1 MIPIRIRIVALIAL
15 GTIINYLDRIN
26 ISVAGPQIMQE
37 TGWGK
42 AEWGT
47 VLSIF
52 LVGYALFQYPGGALS
67 DRWGPRKVIGFSCI
81 GFSLFTALTP
91 LGQSAM
97 ILLLVMRFMVGACE
111 SMSFPSF
118 ASMNSRW
125 IPRSEFARAQAVL
138 LSGVYLG
145 QVLAYP
151 TTTWI
156 IVNYSWQT
164 VFYVNAFV
172 GLICKISA
180 LLIVIGAWH
189 HLM

>member
-1 MIPIRIRIVALIAL
+1 MIPIRIRIVVLIAL

-26 ISVAGPQIMQE
+26 ISVAGPQIMEE

-97 ILLLVMRFMVGACE
+97 FLLLAMRFMVGACE

-172 GLICKISA
+172 GLIWVA
-180 LLIVIGAWH
+180 LWLWYT
-189 HLM
+189 

>member
-1 MIPIRIRIVALIAL
+1 MIPIRIRIVVLIAL

-26 ISVAGPQIMQE
+26 ISVAGPQIMEE

-97 ILLLVMRFMVGACE
+97 ILLLAMRFMVGACE

-138 LSGVYLG
+138 LSGACLPHYDLDNCQLLLANGFLCQCFCRVDLG
-145 QVLAYP
+145 RALAL
-151 TTTWI
+151 
-156 IVNYSWQT
+156 VHK
-164 VFYVNAFV
+164 
-172 GLICKISA
+172 G
-180 LLIVIGAWH
+180 
-189 HLM
+189 